1 MSYKCG
7 AEGITSSV
15 NWLTMIIQPMIQQ
28 DSIVARDNETRD
40 NDSSET
46 ELFTASVVVM
56 SGKNLNFTTHHV
68 PKYY

>member
-1 MSYKCG
+1 
-7 AEGITSSV
+7 
-15 NWLTMIIQPMIQQ
+15 MIIQPMIQQ